1 MWKCTFRNMSTRA
14 GLAPASYV
22 FVKQKGKRD
31 MQPKKVLLP
40 SSLVAFKKAATKA
53 LGGSRAIASF
63 MAENGRIITNVHDLM
78 PNMTVFAVY
87 EAAADQASTTS
98 ETKHA
103 GIRLQVSQPVIKNQ
117 SSVTQ
122 IAVTPQS
129 KKGNVPSQTS
139 TPSIVLSV
147 KKSPNVMQ
155 GSQTKSVTPRGS
167 RPTTPTSG
175 RPPLPNQAALTPT
188 VDNDSTDYDDDEN
201 SSYSEPEMP
210 LERNEGGVEESEGQ
224 IRENQGD
231 KIMEVVIPVNEMRQ
245 DVLDAFAMIEPES
258 QDLLADALALE
269 ETHQERYFHS
279 ILKTLE
285 DSNMFPETEEI
296 ECENELRARAREIID
311 KHRTVSASGVSYHF
325 KTAVVGP
332 RQSGKTTF
340 LRILLQELLK
350 DVIATDSW
358 KKTFVFPVDMAEII
372 HTEPTVIFKR
382 WIAYVFAQFRAQLPS
397 MLEYLPCI
405 ESAFAGLMDTKG
417 TAVLPR
423 KLTQVLELRKLSQEL
438 QSILSNMAAN
448 WYNSA
453 ALVPWWTSVLMLPN
467 LLASAFGF
475 TTIINICDHF
485 DETSMEIQP
494 SYPFEGSPHVAFLS
508 EIWKCCVNQGSCIFG
523 ARNTP
528 EFMRLLDSLETFSF
542 DMSNYLD
549 YHNLYDVA
557 QTVKYQ
563 DKEIVVE
570 FNENHELLKIYSS
583 ICAGVPSYLT
593 KWYALNTEID
603 ELDELDSKSIE
614 YEEKLCYVITRVET
628 LLSMLYL
635 SPLQQDAYGDEIP
648 GSTNPLDHLS
658 VADVRRRSVK

>member
-1 MWKCTFRNMSTRA
+1 MSTRA

-22 FVKQKGKRD
+22 FVKQKGKKD

-40 SSLVAFKKAATKA
+40 SSLVAFKKAAAKA
-53 LGGSRAIASF
+53 LGGSRTIASF

-78 PNMTVFAVY
+78 PNMTVFAVF
-87 EAAADQASTTS
+87 EAVAADQSSTTLTIPS
-98 ETKHA
+98 SDSKHT

-117 SSVTQ
+117 NSVTQ

-129 KKGNVPSQTS
+129 NKGNVPSQTS

-147 KKSPNVMQ
+147 KKSPNVMP

-167 RPTTPTSG
+167 KPATPASG
-175 RPPLPNQAALTPT
+175 RPPLPKQTALTPT
-188 VDNDSTDYDDDEN
+188 VGNDSTDYDDDEN
-201 SSYSEPEMP
+201 SSTSYSEPEMS
-210 LERNEGGVEESEGQ
+210 LEHNEKV
-224 IRENQGD
+224 RENHGD
-231 KIMEVVIPVNEMRQ
+231 KIMDVIIPVNEMREE
-245 DVLDAFAMIEPES
+245 VLNAFTMIEPES
-258 QDLLADALALE
+258 QDFLADVLSLE

-279 ILKTLE
+279 ILKALE
-285 DSNMFPETEEI
+285 DANMFPETEEI

-332 RQSGKTTF
+332 KQSGKTTF
-340 LRILLQELLK
+340 LRILIQELLK

-358 KKTFVFPVDMAEII
+358 KKTFIFPVDMAQIM

-382 WIAYVFAQFRAQLPS
+382 WISYVFAQFRAQLPS

-405 ESAFAGLMDTKG
+405 ESSFAGLMDTKG

-423 KLTQVLELRKLSQEL
+423 KLTQVLELRKLSSEL

-508 EIWKCCVNQGSCIFG
+508 EIWKCCVNQGSVIFG

-557 QTVKYQ
+557 RTVKYQ

-570 FNENHELLKIYSS
+570 FNESHELLKIYSS

-593 KWYALNTEID
+593 KWYELNIEID

-614 YEEKLCYVITRVET
+614 YEEKLCYVINRVET

-635 SPLQQDAYGDEIP
+635 SPLQQDVYGDEIP

-658 VADVRRRSVK
+658 VADVRRRSVNK

>member
-1 MWKCTFRNMSTRA
+1 MSTRA

-129 KKGNVPSQTS
+129 KKGIVPSQTS

-147 KKSPNVMQ
+147 KKSPNVMP

-175 RPPLPNQAALTPT
+175 RPPLPKQAALTPT

-201 SSYSEPEMP
+201 TSYSEPEMP
-210 LERNEGGVEESEGQ
+210 LERNERGVEESEGQ

-350 DVIATDSW
+350 HFSV
-358 KKTFVFPVDMAEII
+358 EGII
-372 HTEPTVIFKR
+372 
-382 WIAYVFAQFRAQLPS
+382 
-397 MLEYLPCI
+397 
-405 ESAFAGLMDTKG
+405 
-417 TAVLPR
+417 
-423 KLTQVLELRKLSQEL
+423 LSQATLDVSPTREKAFKACFPEDIPCFDMNVGCTGFIYALQVARGFLL
-438 QSILSNMAAN
+438 QSGRPCAKAEKRKMPGWN
-448 WYNSA
+448 
-453 ALVPWWTSVLMLPN
+453 
-467 LLASAFGF
+467 
-475 TTIINICDHF
+475 
-485 DETSMEIQP
+485 
-494 SYPFEGSPHVAFLS
+494 
-508 EIWKCCVNQGSCIFG
+508 FG
-523 ARNTP
+523 AYP
-528 EFMRLLDSLETFSF
+528 TFIWNRMVYF
-542 DMSNYLD
+542 PLGTL
-549 YHNLYDVA
+549 NL
-557 QTVKYQ
+557 
-563 DKEIVVE
+563 
-570 FNENHELLKIYSS
+570 
-583 ICAGVPSYLT
+583 
-593 KWYALNTEID
+593 
-603 ELDELDSKSIE
+603 
-614 YEEKLCYVITRVET
+614 
-628 LLSMLYL
+628 
-635 SPLQQDAYGDEIP
+635 
-648 GSTNPLDHLS
+648 
-658 VADVRRRSVK
+658 